1 MTRNRYK
8 WIISLICLLLPVT
21 IFAGTGDVNGDGIV
35 NTADIKAIISHI
47 LEDVSENFNQAE
59 ADVNDDGDVN
69 MLDVVKIIHSL
80 TAKDELTV
88 INTAG
93 QIQKGNAHSEG
104 LQAFDKDLISKLHL
118 KITMPQAG
126 HYKAVILETD
136 GRLPIKRNYNKV
148 IQQFVASDDNSQTES
163 SIQVLTLDEVQ
174 LSDDDLVL
182 DVYLAMLPVD
192 LTNHTLKAMV
202 YDDEGNVFPVNL
214 ELGKRQFTAGKTTH
228 FILKAQDAVCSGL
241 PLVYVNTI
249 DRKPVDSKDVWQE
262 GTSYAIICPNGHML
276 DAPGKIKGRGNSTWT
291 YDKKPYAVKF
301 DKKQQPFGFPANKS
315 WVLLA
320 ESCDPSLLRTAYMCA
335 ISKATGIEWTINY
348 QYVNLFLNG
357 EYMGVYVFTDK
368 VERSDNRINT
378 KKDGFIIEDDNFYE
392 KENLYFVTYQGL
404 SRPYTFKY
412 PDDNKD
418 IVKGDD
424 NYLFIVS
431 FMNQLET
438 ALMVLPDDH
447 ESTKYMDY
455 LDISSF
461 AKFHIANEVFMNFDP
476 NRFYVLPSRQS
487 KLKMMPL
494 WDSEWSMGSW
504 ITSWNDNPY
513 PIEENTFWENMY
525 FFRYL
530 MKSPA
535 FKEAVKVEWANFIT
549 NVQQVKDEV
558 ETVRQM
564 IAKAQA
570 ANFKKWPSTGRP
582 MNYSVKSWEE
592 EVERVN
598 TFFDKRVTWMNNRIN
613 NNWK

>member
-1 MTRNRYK
+1 MK
-8 WIISLICLLLPVT
+8 KKLLSIVLGCLLPMALL
-21 IFAGTGDVNGDGIV
+21 AGSGDVNGDGIV
-35 NTADIKAIISHI
+35 DTTDIKVIISHI
-47 LEDVSENFNQAE
+47 MGENPKNFNKEE
-59 ADVNDDGDVN
+59 ADANGDGDVN
-69 MLDVVKIIHSL
+69 IADVVKLIQSL
-80 TAKDELTV
+80 T
-88 INTAG
+88 
-93 QIQKGNAHSEG
+93 
-104 LQAFDKDLISKLHL
+104 DKKYPTSKLHL
-118 KITMPQAG
+118 EITMPQAG
-126 HYKAVILETD
+126 DYKAVILETD
-136 GRLPIKRNYNKV
+136 GRLHTR
-148 IQQFVASDDNSQTES
+148 TES
-163 SIQVLTLDEVQ
+163 AVQVLPLDGVQ
-174 LSDDDLVL
+174 LSDDNLVL
-182 DVYLAMLPVD
+182 DACLEMQPVD
-192 LTNHTLKAMV
+192 LTTHSLKVRV
-202 YDDEGNVFPVNL
+202 YDAEGNVFPVN
-214 ELGKRQFTAGKTTH
+214 EDLGRRDFTAGSTFKFSLT
-228 FILKAQDAVCSGL
+228 AEAAECSGL
-241 PLVYVNTI
+241 PLVFVNNI
-249 DRKPVDSKDVWQE
+249 DKAPIVSKEEWLE
-262 GTSYAIICPNGHML
+262 GTSYAIVYSDGTVL
-276 DAPGKIKGRGNSTWT
+276 DALGKIKGRGNSTWN

-301 DKKQQPFGFPANKS
+301 EKKQEPFGFPANKS

-368 VERSDNRINT
+368 VEKSENRINIEE
-378 KKDGFIIEDDNFYE
+378 DGFIIEDDNFYD
-392 KENLYFVTYQGL
+392 KENLYFVTYKGL
-404 SRPYTFKY
+404 GRPYTFKY
-412 PDDNKD
+412 PDDDKD

-424 NYLFIVS
+424 NYLFIES
-431 FMNQLET
+431 FMNQLEGS
-438 ALMVLPDDH
+438 LMVLPDIHVDIN
-447 ESTKYMDY
+447 YMKY
-455 LDISSF
+455 LDLTSF
-461 AKFHIANEVFMNFDP
+461 VKYHVANEVFMNFDP

-535 FKEAVKVEWANFIT
+535 FKEAVKAEWANFLT